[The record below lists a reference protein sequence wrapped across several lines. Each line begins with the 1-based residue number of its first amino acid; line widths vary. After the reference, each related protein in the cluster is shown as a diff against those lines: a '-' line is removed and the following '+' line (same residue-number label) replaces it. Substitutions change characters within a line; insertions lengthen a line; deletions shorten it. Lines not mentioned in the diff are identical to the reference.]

1 MGKKVFIGVGHGGKD
16 PGAIGNRLREADI
29 NLSIALHLR
38 DELTRNGVSVAM
50 SRTMDEDDPLG
61 EEVREC
67 NAFAPDLAVDIHTN
81 AGGGVGFE
89 AIHSIHG
96 GIGQMLARNI
106 ERKVLMMG
114 QKSRGLKTRKNAVG
128 KDYFGFIRETNCP
141 AVILE
146 CAFIDSDDSMK
157 IDTDAERKR
166 FAVAYAR
173 GILQTLG
180 LSYRGEDKKPMGT
193 VNSVEQAKEILR
205 DKVKLDESTIQFL
218 SYYKYGDS
226 LLLKLAQAVQLRK

>member
-1 MGKKVFIGVGHGGKD
+1 
-16 PGAIGNRLREADI
+16 
-29 NLSIALHLR
+29 
-38 DELTRNGVSVAM
+38 M
-50 SRTMDEDDPLG
+50 SRTTDEDDPLG

-226 LLLKLAQAVQLRK
+226 LLLKLAQAVQK

>member
-1 MGKKVFIGVGHGGKD
+1 
-16 PGAIGNRLREADI
+16 
-29 NLSIALHLR
+29 
-38 DELTRNGVSVAM
+38 M

-128 KDYFGFIRETNCP
+128 KDYLASFGKQT
-141 AVILE
+141 
-146 CAFIDSDDSMK
+146 
-157 IDTDAERKR
+157 
-166 FAVAYAR
+166 AR
-173 GILQTLG
+173 Q
-180 LSYRGEDKKPMGT
+180 
-193 VNSVEQAKEILR
+193 
-205 DKVKLDESTIQFL
+205 
-218 SYYKYGDS
+218 
-226 LLLKLAQAVQLRK
+226 

>member
-1 MGKKVFIGVGHGGKD
+1 MAKKVFIGVGHGGKD
-16 PGAIGNRLREADI
+16 SGAIGNRLREADI

-50 SRTMDEDDPLG
+50 SRTTDEDDPLG

-157 IDTDAERKR
+157 IDTDAERKL

-180 LSYRGEDKKPMGT
+180 LSYRGEDKPMGT
-193 VNSVEQAKEILR
+193 VISVEQAKEILL
-205 DKVKLDESTIQFL
+205 DQVKLDESTIQFL
-218 SYYKYGDS
+218 SYYKYADS